1 MLDLRRM
8 GEGGRSVLATVVVF
22 WESFLFFYL
31 CFDLSVA
38 GRGGL
43 ITLGMTCSST
53 LRRTSPRGAARKEA
67 DR

>member
-1 MLDLRRM
+1 MLILMQM
-8 GEGGRSVLATVVVF
+8 GEGGRSVLATVVIF
-22 WESFLFFYL
+22 GKLFFFYL

-38 GRGGL
+38 GKGGL
-43 ITLGMTCSST
+43 ITLGKTCSST

>member
-8 GEGGRSVLATVVVF
+8 GEGGRSVLATVVLF
-22 WESFLFFYL
+22 GKLFFFYL

-43 ITLGMTCSST
+43 IALGMTCSST